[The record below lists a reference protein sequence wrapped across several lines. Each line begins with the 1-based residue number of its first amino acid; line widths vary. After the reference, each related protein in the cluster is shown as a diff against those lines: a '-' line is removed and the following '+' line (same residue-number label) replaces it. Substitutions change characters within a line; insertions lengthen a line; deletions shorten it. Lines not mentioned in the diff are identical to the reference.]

1 MPRDDSVYLQHML
14 DAIATIASYSRD
26 MDRSEFLAHG
36 LVQDGIVR
44 QLLIIGEASKRV
56 SEATRDAHPEVPWR
70 DIAGMRDK
78 LAHDYF
84 GVDMDIVWRT
94 TMEDLDPLRRSI
106 DAILRH
112 RRDES

>member
-1 MPRDDSVYLQHML
+1 MPHDDSVFLQHML
-14 DAIATIASYSRD
+14 DAIATITGYVRG
-26 MDRSEFLAHG
+26 MDRTEFLDHG
-36 LVQDGIVR
+36 LVQDGVVR

-56 SEATRDAHPEVPWR
+56 SPATRHAHPAVPWR

-94 TMEDLDPLRRSI
+94 ASKDLDLLRRNLESI
-106 DAILRH
+106 LQDR
-112 RRDES
+112 